1 MELKFLL
8 MVTNIKENIEK
19 GSFMEKENILGLMV
33 LYTKGISSKE
43 WEMEMEHGSQLKT
56 ISIYM

>member
-8 MVTNIKENIEK
+8 MVTNIKVNIEK
-19 GSFMEKENILGLMV
+19 GSFMEKGNILGLIV

-43 WEMEMEHGSQLKT
+43 WETETEHGSLLRA